1 MIIQDQMKHFMM
13 IYQNRKHNPT
23 IYENSWR
30 MIIPD
35 THFSIIVTGGIHQ
48 CHRCQDLFRCV
59 SRFSTFREAFWGF
72 IPLQDV
78 KLLSP
83 ISE

>member
-1 MIIQDQMKHFMM
+1 MIIQDQMKQRMM
-13 IYQNRKHNPT
+13 TYQDHKHNPT
-23 IYENSWR
+23 IHENSWR

-35 THFSIIVTGGIHQ
+35 THFSIIVGGIHQ
-48 CHRCQDLFRCV
+48 CHRCQDLFRYV
-59 SRFSTFREAFWGF
+59 SRFSTFREAFWGV

-83 ISE
+83 ISG